1 MTLIL
6 IREMD
11 AVLNVQLRLDTRVLL
26 ILQLAFQSVP
36 LFVTM
41 GLLSS
46 LKLVMI

>member
-41 GLLSS
+41 GLLLS